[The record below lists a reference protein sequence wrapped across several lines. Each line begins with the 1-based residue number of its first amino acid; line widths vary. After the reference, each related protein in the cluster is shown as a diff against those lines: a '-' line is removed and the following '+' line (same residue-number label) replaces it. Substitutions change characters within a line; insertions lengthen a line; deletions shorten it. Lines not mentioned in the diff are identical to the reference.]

1 MKKYLIISTTND
13 VIRIAPERIVYISS
27 DGNYC
32 NIYKTDNESK
42 LITYQLGQIE
52 KIISSQL
59 GNEGSAFIR
68 IGKSYIV
75 NRSYI
80 YYINI
85 TRQKLVLS
93 DVSSF
98 TYTISPSKEALKL
111 LKEMIEKEVS
121 NE

>member
-1 MKKYLIISTTND
+1 M
-13 VIRIAPERIVYISS
+13 IRIAPERIVYISS

-121 NE
+121 HE